1 MAEKSV
7 SELQEWAITGVDCAA
22 CGTKIRVTVERLPGV
37 NDVNVAIMAEK
48 LTLTLQPGATLR
60 DKIEATVVK

>member
-7 SELQEWAITGVDCAA
+7 SELQEWAISGMDCVA
-22 CGTKIRVTVERLPGV
+22 CCTKDRIIVERLPGV